1 MKIQKMISKKAL
13 TTFMVTAALLII
25 TACEGR
31 QGSPKVKISQSTI
44 SETASKPP
52 EMDIHT
58 ATFMGNLKI
67 IQQHIQAGTDLDKKD
82 AYGSTPLII
91 ATTFGKT
98 EVARML
104 IGAGADVNITNND
117 GSTALHTAAFLCR
130 KEIVKI
136 LLENGIDKNLKNNF
150 GSTALESVAGPF
162 DSVKGIYDQ
171 FSKDLGPLGLKLDYQ
186 QLRKTRPEIAEML
199 Q

>member
-1 MKIQKMISKKAL
+1 MKIQKMISKK
-13 TTFMVTAALLII
+13 TVITFMMGASLLII
-25 TACEGR
+25 TACEGSQGNSNIMQR
-31 QGSPKVKISQSTI
+31 QSQE
-44 SETASKPP
+44 SETESKPP
-52 EMDIHT
+52 DMDIHT
-58 ATFMGNLKI
+58 ATFMGNLKVL
-67 IQQHIQAGTDLDKKD
+67 QQHIQAGTNLDTKD

-136 LLENGIDKNLKNNF
+136 LLENGADKNLKNNF

-171 FSKDLGPLGLKLDYQ
+171 FSKDLGPLGLKLDYE
-186 QLRKTRPEIAEML
+186 QLKETRPEIAEML
-199 Q
+199 R